1 MEYFQYTL
9 KDLEERASKKEFQY
23 ISFFSSGGGSSCGYK
38 LAGGEVQ
45 YFNELQPKHVETY
58 LANFPNT
65 PHHFCGD
72 IKNVTGKG
80 IMEMTGIQKGELD
93 ILDASP
99 PCPPFSMA
107 GSKKEGWNKTKTVY
121 GQKQTNIEDLTW
133 EVIRIAEEMKPKV
146 VICENVKGLSMDYAR
161 DHLMK
166 MIRDFEKIGYSV
178 TWKILKAHEFGVPQ
192 KRERVFMVCVR
203 DDVLEECGLSFMNME
218 GLFPKPNKE
227 NRASIAEAIDDLIE
241 DEENIKDAKYL
252 EDSMN
257 QSSKAHWINGFEK
270 HPDPKY
276 AHCGPCKGLNGIK
289 ERMSNQSYISIG
301 DHIVGPWFQTQIEN
315 GLLKKE
321 DAKHSYY
328 MSRIVPKH
336 LQAHSLTE
344 QGCQPKFMGGNHF
357 HYDGKR
363 IYTPKEMVRL
373 MTLPNDYK
381 MTGDYDDKGARIG
394 LMVAPL
400 VMYALVEEIK
410 KQILKPYNEKHST
423 KN

>member
-1 MEYFQYTL
+1 
-9 KDLEERASKKEFQY
+9 
-23 ISFFSSGGGSSCGYK
+23 
-38 LAGGEVQ
+38 
-45 YFNELQPKHVETY
+45 
-58 LANFPNT
+58 
-65 PHHFCGD
+65 
-72 IKNVTGKG
+72 
-80 IMEMTGIQKGELD
+80 
-93 ILDASP
+93 
-99 PCPPFSMA
+99 
-107 GSKKEGWNKTKTVY
+107 
-121 GQKQTNIEDLTW
+121 
-133 EVIRIAEEMKPKV
+133 
-146 VICENVKGLSMDYAR
+146 
-161 DHLMK
+161 
-166 MIRDFEKIGYSV
+166 
-178 TWKILKAHEFGVPQ
+178 
-192 KRERVFMVCVR
+192 MVCVR
-203 DDVLEECGLSFMNME
+203 DDVLEDVGLSFMNMD

-227 NRASIAEAIDDLIE
+227 NPPSIADAIDDLVD
-241 DEENIKDAKYL
+241 DEENTKDAQYL
-252 EDSMN
+252 EDAMN
-257 QSSKAHWINGFEK
+257 KSSKGHWVNGFEK
-270 HPDPKY
+270 HPNPELS
-276 AHCGPCKGLNGIK
+276 HCGPCEGLVGIRD
-289 ERMSNQSYISIG
+289 RMSNQSYISIG
-301 DHIVGPWFQTQIEN
+301 DHVVKPWFKIQIEN

-328 MSRIVPKH
+328 MSRIVQKH